1 MAVFLDMLQAC
12 LTLQRIQC

>member
-1 MAVFLDMLQAC
+1 MKMMV